1 MIRALLASALLIF
14 SAAGQADTVTYL
26 GRSLNVVPPQ
36 DFCVLGSS
44 APESSLVDLQR
55 KSTSGAG
62 ELAQFSVP
70 CEELAEFR
78 SGKIDNFSRWAQVLV
93 LKAKGQL
100 KPVMISR
107 PELVRKLAGSFADSP
122 PDMNAVEKRIRD
134 EIATTGVTI
143 TPHSTKPIG
152 ATQEAFF
159 IELRG
164 TIQKDQWSSNFI
176 GIGAVTV
183 VNQLPV
189 AVYAYGTPKARGEL
203 PTVTASAYL
212 RNVIDNN

>member
-1 MIRALLASALLIF
+1 MIRAHLASALLIF
-14 SAAGQADTVTYL
+14 SAAVNAETVTYL
-26 GRSLNVVPPQ
+26 GRPLNVDPPQ

-44 APESSLVDLQR
+44 PTERALVEFQR
-55 KSTSGAG
+55 KSTSAAG

-78 SGKIDNFSRWAQVLV
+78 SGRIDNFSRWAQVLV

-100 KPVMISR
+100 MPVMIPR
-107 PELVRKLAGSFADSP
+107 AELVRKLAGSFADSP
-122 PDMNAVEKRIRD
+122 PDMKAVEKRIND
-134 EIATTGVTI
+134 EIGTGSITI
-143 TPHSTKPIG
+143 TPQSTKPIG

-159 IELRG
+159 IEMRG
-164 TIQKDQWSSNFI
+164 KVQIDQWSSNFI

-212 RNVIDNN
+212 RNVIDKN